1 MEGAS
6 SGIAGHLDDIL
17 PKDVQFILSWNPLQL
32 RPRAEG
38 DSISL
43 RTRPPPDTALSAMR
57 ATANGSSRQAAFY
70 DRHLAPH
77 LILERVVYFDT
88 LVSVM
93 ANTVDQAIQE
103 AVAKRPLPKDTA
115 ILMSGR
121 QIESRESLRWTRYR
135 ETGVAE
141 AYLKHAAEY
150 CSPIAST
157 LALHPSSEQW
167 DSILDWSSDGEM
179 GRWAIAD
186 GTLLIPQDIFQ
197 GGYKQKLLQNE
208 DDGKKDIIKQL
219 AFNATALAVW
229 EMKSLTVGTAQVMQG
244 IAEMGLTH
252 AKFPWKKCTLAVCT
266 HKFLDSMEESSENYD
281 TGFDPRSP
289 PWTLPIVPSTSSAD
303 SRPTPLGESR
313 RSASAQG
320 GTNARPSYVEPSPS
334 PAEDGEGER
343 KRKRHNGSDVSE
355 LERPPPKKPKKPKN
369 SKADLRDESYEPPT
383 GARKEVN
390 AQAFLQQVAWS
401 FIVQIPDLTAF
412 TSRHGPRRCA
422 TTAL

>member
-17 PKDVQFILSWNPLQL
+17 PKDVQFILAWNPLQL

-93 ANTVDQAIQE
+93 ANTVDQAIQD
-103 AVAKRPLPKDTA
+103 AVAKRPLPKDTG

-266 HKFLDSMEESSENYD
+266 HKFLDSMKVSSENYD
-281 TGFDPRSP
+281 AGFDPRSP
-289 PWTLPIVPSTSSAD
+289 PWTLPTDPSTSPAD
-303 SRPTPLGESR
+303 SRPTSLRQGI
-313 RSASAQG
+313 RSSSAQG
-320 GTNARPSYVEPSPS
+320 GTTAGPSYKDPPVSPV
-334 PAEDGEGER
+334 DDCEGMR
-343 KRKRHNGSDVSE
+343 KKRRRNDSDAQE
-355 LERPPPKKPKKPKN
+355 YEEPPPKK
-369 SKADLRDESYEPPT
+369 SKADSRDEPYEPSPDV
-383 GARKEVN
+383 RQEVN
-390 AQAFLQQVAWS
+390 AESFLQQVA
-401 FIVQIPDLTAF
+401 
-412 TSRHGPRRCA
+412 
-422 TTAL
+422 